1 MQIAAAPEQRRSGD
15 RGGRPFPGDRRR
27 RRALASAAAAS
38 AAAAEAPR
46 RQEQRRRHEL
56 AAAAAPVPAAST
68 GRRRDRSCSII
79 TIPSLRCYEYDAKPG
94 RLGPEEWVP
103 FAGQAHVDQEPGLGV
118 RPSIVFHGE
127 GPSFDPRANGSSIHR
142 FTPPPPFFPF
152 SILCVLDW
160 VRHGSE
166 DGWACCPP
174 AVNEEFPGRR
184 RVLW

>member
-27 RRALASAAAAS
+27 RRALASAAAAAAS

-46 RQEQRRRHEL
+46 RLGQRRRHEL
-56 AAAAAPVPAAST
+56 AAAAAPAAST
-68 GRRRDRSCSII
+68 DGRRDRSCSII

-103 FAGQAHVDQEPGLGV
+103 FAGQANLVGQEPRLAGAFI
-118 RPSIVFHGE
+118 R
-127 GPSFDPRANGSSIHR
+127 RRSSTQGKRHLQPLHDDVLSYR
-142 FTPPPPFFPF
+142 MPF
-152 SILCVLDW
+152 SLSPSPFPSPFSLLCVLDW

-166 DGWACCPP
+166 DGWTCT
-174 AVNEEFPGRR
+174 
-184 RVLW
+184 